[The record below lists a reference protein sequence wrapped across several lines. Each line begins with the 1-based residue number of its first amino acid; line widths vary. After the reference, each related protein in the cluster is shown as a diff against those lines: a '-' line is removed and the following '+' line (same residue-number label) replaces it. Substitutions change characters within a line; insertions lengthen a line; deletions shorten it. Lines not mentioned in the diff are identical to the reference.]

1 MTSAPGLRSADPVV
15 DQAVD
20 HLPGADPVLGGL
32 PAARPA
38 RPGPDDSA
46 GDIGR
51 LVVSCV
57 DGPGIVARVSGFLHR
72 RGANIV
78 QSDQYSTGPVGGKF
92 FLRTE
97 FHLPGLAEQLADLED
112 AFAQE
117 VAGPLNAEFRIRDA
131 ARPTRVALFVSR
143 YDHCLLDLLWRA
155 RRGELPLQVELVV
168 SNHADLAADVAAFGV
183 PFEHIPVTKAT
194 KAAAEQR
201 QLDLLRDRV
210 DLVVLARYM
219 QILTADFLSRVD
231 VPVINIHHS
240 FLPAFAGASPYE
252 QAKNRGVKLIGA
264 TAHYAT
270 EDLDE
275 GPIIEQD
282 VARVSHRTGVAELTR
297 TGADI
302 ERTVL
307 ARAVKWHCE
316 DRVLVNGRTT
326 IAF

>member
-1 MTSAPGLRSADPVV
+1 MTSVPDLRTASDDV
-15 DQAVD
+15 
-20 HLPGADPVLGGL
+20 GGL
-32 PAARPA
+32 SPVEPSLAGITAPKPGGTRAAE
-38 RPGPDDSA
+38 PDA
-46 GDIGR
+46 DIGR

-57 DGPGIVARVSGFLHR
+57 DGPGIVAQVTTFLHR

-78 QSDQYSTGPVGGKF
+78 QSDQYSTGPVGGRF

-97 FHLPGLAEQLADLED
+97 FHLPGLAEELPGLER
-112 AFAQE
+112 AFSEE
-117 VAGPLNAEFRIRDA
+117 VAGPLNAEFRLRDA
-131 ARPTRVALFVSR
+131 ARPVRVALFVSR

-168 SNHADLAADVAAFGV
+168 SNHPDLAADVAAFGV
-183 PFEHIPVTKAT
+183 PFEHIPVSRAT
-194 KAAAEQR
+194 KPEAEQR
-201 QLDLLRDRV
+201 ELDLLRDRV

-219 QILTADFLSRVD
+219 QVLSADFLERVG

-240 FLPAFAGASPYE
+240 FLPAFAGAGPYE

-282 VARVSHRTGVAELTR
+282 VVRVTHRTSVAELTR
-297 TGADI
+297 SGADI

-316 DRVLVNGRTT
+316 DRVLVDGRTT